1 MKGWHMKGWRVL
13 AGLACALSLAACVS
27 QPVRAPIAALPAADR
42 GQAEAR
48 QAAREAE
55 LARQPAWTLAGRAA
69 ISRGDRGGSGRID
82 WRQDGEAYRLSLSA
96 PVTRQSW
103 QLSGDAAQARIE
115 GLDGGPRA
123 GSDASQLLLDAT
135 GLEVPV
141 AALSSWV
148 RGARADEARFG
159 AARLEFDAQ
168 RRLARLVQAGW
179 TIDYVAWQTDAG
191 TSPVLPTR
199 LNAERGDARVRLIID
214 AWGGP
219 GTP

>member
-1 MKGWHMKGWRVL
+1 M
-13 AGLACALSLAACVS
+13 ACALTLAACVS
-27 QPVRAPIAALPAADR
+27 QPVRVPIASLPAADR
-42 GQAEAR
+42 ADAEAR

-69 ISRGDRGGSGRID
+69 ISRGDKGGSGRID

-103 QLSGDAAQARIE
+103 QLVCNAAQARIE
-115 GLDGGPRA
+115 GLEGGPRT
-123 GSDASQLLLDAT
+123 GPDASQLLLEAT

-141 AALSSWV
+141 EALAAWA

-159 AARLEFDAQ
+159 VARLEFDAG

-179 TIDYVAWQTDAG
+179 TIDYVAWQSGG
-191 TSPVLPTR
+191 TQPVVLPTR
-199 LNAERGDARVRLIID
+199 LNAERGDARVRLIVD

-219 GTP
+219 DSP